1 MTPFFLLASASITD
15 GLMTASMTIIAVILL
30 AMMSAGRVQVAA
42 FTHSPCWR
50 RAAGVSSLLS
60 TLSMATWSD
69 SRAVREYQDFLASGQ
84 QEISMTP
91 DRPSVIVRP
100 AEGSS
105 ELAEGLFAMGFGNDV
120 VITPEQELPY
130 SEELYPIYITIPPTQ
145 LKQFLTTLRDSFR
158 ERRDDFVFFSGGL
171 TFGNIEKVLKDYGY
185 CRDTMTQVLITGMKF
200 SPRID
205 DISVNLGNDA
215 QGEVKLAGEC
225 CACGKWQGSISQRL
239 ERNGVRCK
247 TGFYREWRR
256 SMVSNPGNILFCFRG
271 NGFVY
276 SMVLLVSESLNAQ
289 WERSAYDAVFHVVGA
304 VRAEPTSLKDVA
316 IYYDAEASDML
327 WSISGML
334 RGSRAITITYGF
346 EERLFG
352 IAEASDPQEQ
362 CRLVDSQEM
371 WPFLYE
377 PFEDIPKFME
387 YMCYAQDE
395 CGLLPSVSFLR
406 RNINAM
412 EKPPVIRPG
421 NLRADGVV

>member
-1 MTPFFLLASASITD
+1 
-15 GLMTASMTIIAVILL
+15 
-30 AMMSAGRVQVAA
+30 
-42 FTHSPCWR
+42 
-50 RAAGVSSLLS
+50 
-60 TLSMATWSD
+60 MATWSD

-120 VITPEQELPY
+120 VITPDQELPY
-130 SEELYPIYITIPPTQ
+130 SEEPYPIYITIPPTQ

-256 SMVSNPGNILFCFRG
+256 SM
-271 NGFVY
+271 
-276 SMVLLVSESLNAQ
+276 

>member
-145 LKQFLTTLRDSFR
+145 LKQFLTTLPESFR

-256 SMVSNPGNILFCFRG
+256 SM
-271 NGFVY
+271 
-276 SMVLLVSESLNAQ
+276 